1 MIKLEDFIKLN
12 IKEITYKGNKYI
24 IKFTK
29 SKMNDDDDDDELEYY
44 INLYDE
50 DDYNYF
56 FDHPKSVFRKLLYKA
71 NLSYF
76 IENYVLES
84 DISSHSPTYIQ
95 NVIELFFKE
104 YLKLKEANE
113 NSQIEYKTQIKNF
126 KEWDGVIKYD

>member
-29 SKMNDDDDDDELEYY
+29 SKMNDDDDDELEYY

-56 FDHPKSVFRKLLYKA
+56 FDHPTSVFRKPLYKA

-76 IENYVLES
+76 LGNYVLES

-95 NVIELFFKE
+95 DVIELFFKE
-104 YLKLKEANE
+104 YLKLKEENE
-113 NSQIEYKTQIKNF
+113 GSQIEYKTQIKNF